1 MWDATTT
8 TRSKQEKR
16 AGFYRKGVQER
27 FNQDVKGQTFRRVR
41 VRVAAA
47 AGHHHL
53 GAEAEKIGMD
63 RGYYSRDRNSQVGKG
78 VYPRLFVTLNHRL

>member
-53 GAEAEKIGMD
+53 GAEAVKKLEWIED
-63 RGYYSRDRNSQVGKG
+63 TTQETEIR
-78 VYPRLFVTLNHRL
+78 RLGRAFTPACS